1 MAKTSLQK
9 RTDIRVTA
17 GNALIEA
24 NYSEKLTARAHKVAR
39 LIIAL
44 VKPDDTELGPFYKVS
59 IDSLK
64 HYLGYHEGKKWG
76 RFLKDLED
84 IADRLNSEAI
94 DIPTGD
100 KKKYTKAYF
109 IASWTVDL
117 NNRTVEFEIS
127 QKLKPYLVQLKSEFT
142 SYLLG
147 NIPKLKS
154 AYSIRMYELLSQYR
168 RIGERSFEVEDLKR
182 KLGCN
187 YELYGHFKS
196 KALKKAQEDM
206 EAHTDLRFEMGE
218 HKSGRKVTEPTFYIF
233 SNTPQQPVEESAQL
247 SIFDDL
253 PIDQEIPEIVTRL
266 VVLGIPEKTALQF
279 FQKGFHLIE
288 NEKQRKAA
296 EKRVGSVSLYFEEK
310 LLLLDKKR
318 KSGNVSS
325 PTGFLI
331 KALKE
336 DYVDKGI
343 TMRMKK
349 KVTTQKSREQEQ
361 ERDSRN
367 REIAKA
373 RTNICCQIIEE
384 NPEILD
390 VAYEGAISK
399 MGELGPGLAKGRTAQ
414 ELFEN
419 GGIIASFIESELEAL
434 YPERFIT
441 IGEASSKGDS

>member
-9 RTDIRVTA
+9 RDDIRVTA

-24 NYSEKLTARAHKVAR
+24 NYSENLTARAHKVAR

-44 VKPDDTELGPFYKVS
+44 VRPDDAELKPFYTVS
-59 IDSLK
+59 FDTIK

-76 RFLKDLED
+76 RFLKDLHD
-84 IADRLNSEAI
+84 IIKCLNSEDI
-94 DIPTGD
+94 RIPTGNED
-100 KKKYTKAYF
+100 KYTTARF
-109 IASWTVDL
+109 IASETIDL
-117 NNRTVEFEIS
+117 KNRTVEFEIS
-127 QKLKPYLVQLKSEFT
+127 QKLKPYLIQLKSEFT
-142 SYLLG
+142 SYLLN

-168 RIGERSFEVEDLKR
+168 RIGERRFEVEDLKL
-182 KLGCN
+182 KLGCS

-206 EAHTDLRFEMGE
+206 ETHTDLRFEMEE
-218 HKSGRKVTEPTFYIF
+218 HKSGRKVTELTFYIF
-233 SNTPQQPVEESAQL
+233 SNIPKEPVKESAQL
-247 SIFDDL
+247 NIFDDL
-253 PIDQEIPEIVTRL
+253 PIDQEVPEIVTRL

-279 FQKGFHLIE
+279 FQKGFYLIE
-288 NEKQRKAA
+288 EEKQREAA

-318 KSGNVSS
+318 KSGKVSS

-343 TMRMKK
+343 TMRLKK
-349 KVTTQKSREQEQ
+349 KATTQKSREQEQ
-361 ERDSRN
+361 KRDSRN
-367 REIAKA
+367 REISQA
-373 RTNICCQIIEE
+373 RASICRQIIEE

-390 VAYEGAISK
+390 VAYEGAMSK
-399 MGELGPGLAKGRTAQ
+399 MGELGSGLAKGKTAK
-414 ELFEN
+414 ELFES
-419 GGIIASFIESELEAL
+419 GGFIASFIESELEAL
-434 YPERFIT
+434 YPEQFIT